1 MKKRSIKKVLALG
14 LAGAMLC
21 GMLTACG
28 GANGS
33 SSAPSASSEGQ
44 AEPAAP
50 ETEKEKVVLWHLWT
64 GVEAGYLDD
73 AVAAYNAQSDKY
85 YVEALSVPDSQK
97 IMVAIQS
104 GDGPDITDDFTNNI
118 GAYASKGIMLPLDDY
133 IAKNNTDLSDI
144 IPSTLEA
151 CKYEGKTYAL
161 PAGMNLMALFYNKTL
176 LAEAGYAEPC
186 PIETL
191 AQLCNMSVSTLRR
204 KFYSALECAPSDYI
218 HRVRIGAATVMLSAE
233 NKSILEICHQVGY
246 MSLSSFNRQFRKLT
260 GESPRE
266 MRNRMRKKQTSP
278 LPE

>member
-133 IAKNNTDLSDI
+133 IA
-144 IPSTLEA
+144 
-151 CKYEGKTYAL
+151 
-161 PAGMNLMALFYNKTL
+161 
-176 LAEAGYAEPC
+176 
-186 PIETL
+186 
-191 AQLCNMSVSTLRR
+191 
-204 KFYSALECAPSDYI
+204 
-218 HRVRIGAATVMLSAE
+218 
-233 NKSILEICHQVGY
+233 
-246 MSLSSFNRQFRKLT
+246 
-260 GESPRE
+260 
-266 MRNRMRKKQTSP
+266 
-278 LPE
+278 

>member
-118 GAYASKGIMLPLDDY
+118 GAYASKGIMLRWMTILPR
-133 IAKNNTDLSDI
+133 T
-144 IPSTLEA
+144 IPTCPTSFPPRWKPA
-151 CKYEGKTYAL
+151 NMRGKPTRCP
-161 PAGMNLMALFYNKTL
+161 PA
-176 LAEAGYAEPC
+176 
-186 PIETL
+186 
-191 AQLCNMSVSTLRR
+191 
-204 KFYSALECAPSDYI
+204 
-218 HRVRIGAATVMLSAE
+218 
-233 NKSILEICHQVGY
+233 
-246 MSLSSFNRQFRKLT
+246 
-260 GESPRE
+260 
-266 MRNRMRKKQTSP
+266 
-278 LPE
+278 

>member
-1 MKKRSIKKVLALG
+1 M
-14 LAGAMLC
+14 
-21 GMLTACG
+21 T
-28 GANGS
+28 
-33 SSAPSASSEGQ
+33 
-44 AEPAAP
+44 
-50 ETEKEKVVLWHLWT
+50 
-64 GVEAGYLDD
+64 
-73 AVAAYNAQSDKY
+73 
-85 YVEALSVPDSQK
+85 YVS
-97 IMVAIQS
+97 
-104 GDGPDITDDFTNNI
+104 NH
-118 GAYASKGIMLPLDDY
+118 
-133 IAKNNTDLSDI
+133 
-144 IPSTLEA
+144 
-151 CKYEGKTYAL
+151 
-161 PAGMNLMALFYNKTL
+161 
-176 LAEAGYAEPC
+176 YAEPC